1 MFSAKE
7 ILDIAIRLEKNGEAV
22 YRDAMKKLSRPD
34 FVSLLEWMAEEE
46 AQHAQWFSG
55 LKQEYETSSRNPFAE
70 EMVMQSLQEIIGAQ
84 NFSLREAD
92 FSAVKNT
99 DELVGIFIEFEE
111 DTLIFYEMLQSFVE
125 DRKVLSQLKQ
135 IMSEEKQH
143 IEKLKLM
150 RSDNTGFPI

>member
-7 ILDIAIRLEKNGEAV
+7 ILDIAIRIEKNGEAV
-22 YRDAMKKLSRPD
+22 YRDAMKKVSDPD

-46 AQHAQWFSG
+46 AQHAQCFSD
-55 LKQEYETSSRNPFAE
+55 LKQECETSSRNPFAE
-70 EMVMQSLQEIIGAQ
+70 EMVMQSFQEIMGAR

-92 FSAVKNT
+92 FSAVKNA

-125 DRKVLSQLKQ
+125 DKNVLAQLSQ

-143 IEKLKLM
+143 IEKLK
-150 RSDNTGFPI
+150 SVV